1 MEANDEA
8 LVSTAGGEDEEMEM
22 QQQHENEE
30 ENQHQQ
36 QHSSTAAHVLDE
48 QSLQQL
54 MDSGSVGEDSI
65 IAILQNEHGEPQT
78 VTTVL
83 CSTVQLDLIILV
95 SFHSF

>member
-8 LVSTAGGEDEEMEM
+8 LVSTAGGEDEAMEM

-30 ENQHQQ
+30 ENQLQQ
-36 QHSSTAAHVLDE
+36 QQSSTAAHVLDE

-78 VTTVL
+78 VTIIL
-83 CSTVQLDLIILV
+83 CSSVQLDSVIMV
-95 SFHSF
+95 SYQSF